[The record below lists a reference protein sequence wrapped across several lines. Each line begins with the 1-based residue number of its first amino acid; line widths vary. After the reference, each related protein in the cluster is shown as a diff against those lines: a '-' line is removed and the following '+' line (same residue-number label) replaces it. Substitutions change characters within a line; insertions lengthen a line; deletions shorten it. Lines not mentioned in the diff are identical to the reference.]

1 MYKLLK
7 TQIEASTV
15 TEKIGINYNIRPT
28 MGYDATT
35 NQISV
40 KIEKIAK
47 PDLTREED
55 VEVTYELLK
64 ERTFTVADFP
74 AIKDHNN
81 WIVEYDTVNNVIN
94 DPISSWKL
102 IADKRLTD
110 SSFTFG
116 HFREYLNSR
125 WSEDLIPLFSVK
137 SVDAIADFSHSV
149 LAFWVN
155 QDDDTTTKYDTVL
168 TNNSVEL
175 MTLEQRD
182 VYIDSF
188 IPKVSFIVKTTDDVV
203 VGTITSD
210 DPTLPDSATIERN
223 NSSRNGII
231 FNNYKVT
238 LPAADAYKIIGTIAK
253 SKFGTT
259 PNTYNLTTVNGT
271 INKNRIV
278 VGAGTFEFLLNC
290 SGLPAGDFSKIKMN
304 LGEFA
309 SFAEL
314 WITFS

>member
-35 NQISV
+35 KQISV

-64 ERTFTVADFP
+64 ERTFIVADFP

-81 WIVEYDTVNNVIN
+81 WIVEYDVINNVIN

-110 SSFTFG
+110 PSFTFG

-125 WSEDLIPLFSVK
+125 WSEEIVPLFSLK
-137 SVDAIADFSHSV
+137 SFDTSSDFTHSV
-149 LAFWVN
+149 LTFWVN
-155 QDDDTTTKYDTVL
+155 QDDDSTTKYDTIL
-168 TNNSVEL
+168 KNKSVEL
-175 MTLEQRD
+175 MTIEQRD
-182 VYIDSF
+182 VYLDEF
-188 IPKVSFIVKTTDDVV
+188 IPKVSFVVKTTDDVS
-203 VGTITSD
+203 VGTVTAVPPSK
-210 DPTLPDSATIERN
+210 TGGT
-223 NSSRNGII
+223 I
-231 FNNYKVT
+231 FNNYTVT
-238 LPAADAYKIIGTIAK
+238 LPAADLYKIEITVAK
-253 SKFGTT
+253 EKFGDT
-259 PNTYNLTTVNGT
+259 PNTYNLTTVNGN
-271 INKNRIV
+271 INKNRIQI
-278 VGAGTFEFLLNC
+278 GAGTFELVLNC